1 MNPPSKHQWIEC
13 GAKLNLATTP
23 DADVLKSIVI
33 KLQKRVT
40 SGAATLLVKVKPH
53 RGYTHSMKR
62 ISKQK
67 ECEDSKITGAETV

>member
-1 MNPPSKHQWIEC
+1 MKPPSKDQSTVC
-13 GAKLNLATTP
+13 GEKLNLARTP
-23 DADVLKSIVI
+23 DADDLKSIVI
-33 KLQKRVT
+33 KVQKRVT

-67 ECEDSKITGAETV
+67 QCEDSKITGAETA